1 MHVVIVGAGEVGQ
14 YLAQILAAE
23 GHDIVVVERDA
34 RIAAKLS
41 ESLDIQV
48 VVGSGSDPS
57 SMAAAKTD
65 KAELLA
71 AVSDNDEVNLIA
83 SALAK
88 DLGVPTRAVRLQQR
102 SLRSP
107 EASSLRE
114 LMGATVV
121 MDPDS
126 DTADEILE
134 LLHNTGADEIYPITK
149 GGLSIVGATV
159 AEGAALAGQSL
170 IDIAKS
176 FEPNWNFLFGA
187 VTRDGK
193 TNIPRGDQMILAGD
207 HVRVICRESARAD
220 ILNLLGVDAG
230 KARRVMILGG
240 GAIGGQLAER
250 LQQDGVDVVVIE
262 QDPDQALMLAEAMP
276 GVTVIL
282 GDITDA
288 ELLVEEDVGR
298 MDAVVAATGEDAA
311 NVLACALAAAEG
323 TAFTIVVLH
332 RLELLPLVRQFGIHA
347 AISPRTA
354 SANSILRLVRGGF
367 SVATFLESDI
377 EVDEIAVQAG
387 SIVCGRE
394 IKDMHFSHDI
404 LLGAVIHED
413 GTSEIVRGSTKLA
426 ANDHVVLFA
435 EPEALSNTR
444 HAFTAP

>member
-14 YLAQILAAE
+14 YLAKILTAE

-48 VVGSGSDPS
+48 VVGSGSDPAS
-57 SMAAAKTD
+57 LTAAQTD
-65 KAELLA
+65 RAELLA

-102 SLRSP
+102 SLRSV

-114 LMGATVV
+114 LMGASVV

-134 LLHNTGADEIYPITK
+134 LLRNTGADEVYPISK
-149 GGLSIVGATV
+149 GDLSIVGATV
-159 AEGAALAGQSL
+159 AEGAKLAGRSL
-170 IDIAKS
+170 MEIAQS
-176 FEPNWNFLFGA
+176 FEPNWDFLFGA

-193 TNIPRGDQMILAGD
+193 TNIPRGDQMIMAGD
-207 HVRVICRESARAD
+207 HVRVICRKSARAD
-220 ILNLLGVDAG
+220 ILRQLGVDAG
-230 KARRVMILGG
+230 QAKRVMVLGG
-240 GAIGGQLAER
+240 GAIGGQLCER
-250 LQQDGVDVVVIE
+250 LQTEGTDVVVVE
-262 QDPDQALMLAEAMP
+262 RDPDRAQALAEELP

-282 GDITDA
+282 GDITDT

-323 TAFTIVVLH
+323 TAVTIVVLH
-332 RLELLPLVRQFGIHA
+332 RLELLPLVRQFGINA

-367 SVATFLESDI
+367 TVATFLESDV
-377 EVDEIAVQAG
+377 EVDEIEVQIG
-387 SIVCGRE
+387 SSVCGHE
-394 IKDMHFSHDI
+394 IKDLHFSHDI
-404 LLGAVIHED
+404 LLGAVIRYD
-413 GTSEIVRGSTKLA
+413 GTSEIVRGSTRLQA
-426 ANDHVVLFA
+426 GDHVVLFA
-435 EPEALSNTR
+435 QPEALSKAR
-444 HAFTAP
+444 LAFTSQ